1 LQYYYHHKRFQHH
14 HRRRH
19 RQSLSSTSRFSL
31 TIFLPF
37 ATSSRK
43 TKNAGMIVMQRMY
56 QNERRKLPLLL
67 AIMDMTNGPTQELPL
82 SVNSKK
88 LKNSLSRCGGI
99 NSQNNV
105 REKD

>member
-1 LQYYYHHKRFQHH
+1 M
-14 HRRRH
+14 
-19 RQSLSSTSRFSL
+19 
-31 TIFLPF
+31 
-37 ATSSRK
+37 SSRK
-43 TKNAGMIVMQRMY
+43 TKNAGIIVMHRMY

-88 LKNSLSRCGGI
+88 LKNSLSLCGGI

-105 REKD
+105 REKDWMAPKFKPNQMARKYASQLFRKPMESKT

>member
-1 LQYYYHHKRFQHH
+1 
-14 HRRRH
+14 
-19 RQSLSSTSRFSL
+19 
-31 TIFLPF
+31 
-37 ATSSRK
+37 
-43 TKNAGMIVMQRMY
+43 MIVMQRMY

-67 AIMDMTNGPTQELPL
+67 AIMDMTNGPTHELPL

-105 REKD
+105 LEKD